1 VFAVAP
7 EAQLEKA
14 KPLAEHAPQLWH
26 VALPCA
32 PDVLLL
38 PSRLGRPC
46 VRVAGATVVVNPG
59 ALARNKAYALGLGSR
74 GSG

>member
-26 VALPCA
+26 VA
-32 PDVLLL
+32 V
-38 PSRLGRPC
+38 PSP
-46 VRVAGATVVVNPG
+46 TVGEKVPAEQSVQ
-59 ALARNKAYALGLGSR
+59 ALARVNPVPVE
-74 GSG
+74 